1 MSIARKLIAEFIGT
15 LVIVVAATAPIVMD
29 AQTSKVGIVGIAF
42 SPGVGVALMVYAFA
56 KTSGAH
62 FNPAVSLGLL
72 ISRSITAAEFLLYL
86 LVQILAALLA
96 SIVVLYTIG
105 SDAYLGANSAN
116 YNFGLVEVFAVE
128 IFLTFLL
135 MSVIFAVV
143 HTRGLRGFGGA
154 AIGLIVGLD
163 IFFGANISG
172 ASMNPARSLG
182 PALVSNSFGDLWI
195 YWSATFIGAALS
207 ALMYA
212 VVKSRVACRKSK
224 TVR

>member
-1 MSIARKLIAEFIGT
+1 
-15 LVIVVAATAPIVMD
+15 
-29 AQTSKVGIVGIAF
+29 
-42 SPGVGVALMVYAFA
+42 
-56 KTSGAH
+56 
-62 FNPAVSLGLL
+62 
-72 ISRSITAAEFLLYL
+72 
-86 LVQILAALLA
+86 
-96 SIVVLYTIG
+96 
-105 SDAYLGANSAN
+105 
-116 YNFGLVEVFAVE
+116 
-128 IFLTFLL
+128 